1 MAITSLSQ
9 LNPANHYTYSE
20 YLQWQFDEF
29 VELIRGKIFPM
40 SAPLS
45 QHQRIVGN
53 LHLDL
58 GNFLRGKNC
67 QVFIAP
73 FDVRLPTYDNMGA
86 LVAYTDTVVQPD
98 LCVICDLEKIDRRGC
113 NGVPDMI
120 IEVLSPSTAKKDLNE
135 KFNLYQEVGVK
146 EYWVVFPDA
155 EEISVYLLENEKYVL
170 VNQYEEN
177 DQVPVNILPGLV
189 VNLEDVFPVPN

>member
-1 MAITSLSQ
+1 
-9 LNPANHYTYSE
+9 
-20 YLQWQFDEF
+20 
-29 VELIRGKIFPM
+29 
-40 SAPLS
+40 
-45 QHQRIVGN
+45 
-53 LHLDL
+53 
-58 GNFLRGKNC
+58 
-67 QVFIAP
+67 
-73 FDVRLPTYDNMGA
+73 
-86 LVAYTDTVVQPD
+86 
-98 LCVICDLEKIDRRGC
+98 
-113 NGVPDMI
+113 MI

>member
-9 LNPANHYTYSE
+9 LDFNGSYTYSE
-20 YLQWQFDEF
+20 YLKWKFDEY

-40 SAPLS
+40 SAPMS

-53 LHLDL
+53 LYLDL
-58 GNFLRGKNC
+58 GNHLRGKHC

-73 FDVRLPTYDNMGA
+73 FDVRLPTYNDTGA
-86 LVAYTDTVVQPD
+86 LVADTDTVVQPD
-98 LCVICDLEKIDRRGC
+98 ICVICDPEKVDRRGC

-155 EEISVYLLENEKYVL
+155 EEISVYLLENETYRL
-170 VNQYEEN
+170 MNQYQEN
-177 DQVPVNILPGLV
+177 DQAPVNTLPGLV
-189 VNLEDVFPVPN
+189 INLSDIFTHP